1 VQARWIIVLV
11 PAVVPAFGQLESNT
25 ITISAT
31 RWIDPQPDGI
41 ALGLSVTSG
50 VNAGLDQIVAALA
63 GLGITATNL
72 TGVSNQ
78 VPMTLQWSFTLVVPF
93 SSLTQTIGAVT
104 KLQQTI
110 TANNSGLTLAFGIN
124 GTQASPQV
132 RHSQSCSTSN
142 LVADATAQAQ
152 KLASAAGLSI
162 GPILK
167 LSNGPSIQPYA
178 VPTIATRVGDFVS
191 SDFRLGSPLPVTC
204 SLVVEF
210 QLHP

>member
-1 VQARWIIVLV
+1 M
-11 PAVVPAFGQLESNT
+11 
-25 ITISAT
+25 
-31 RWIDPQPDGI
+31 
-41 ALGLSVTSG
+41 GLSVTSG
-50 VNAGLDQIVAALA
+50 VNAGLDQIVSALA

-72 TGVSNQ
+72 IGVSNQ

-152 KLASAAGLSI
+152 KLASAAGLSL

-167 LSNGPSIQPYA
+167 LSNAPSIQPYA